1 MVDERYKVETSARE
15 QFAQMLEQ
23 KQSEVDRLKA
33 ELRTTKELIL
43 GQQQSAERTRA
54 QKQMPTGEKNHSTS

>member
-54 QKQMPTGEKNHSTS
+54 QK